1 MPNDTTTTITHKQG
15 PFHRVCVCVSLSLI
29 FFPPRFFFFF
39 IVHPFSYLL
48 LCQMFFWPKLLAM
61 ALAVAGSVEHY
72 LALYLWHIPSLNLFA
87 IGMLIALVM
96 VVRLLASTVFI
107 WLVDR
112 SYPAVHLHML
122 LALTIVGTIALLG
135 VFSMSAFD
143 TYWIMILTLCWM
155 LANGL
160 FFQPLASLVDSAII
174 KSLGDY
180 KIWLYGKI
188 A

>member
-1 MPNDTTTTITHKQG
+1 
-15 PFHRVCVCVSLSLI
+15 
-29 FFPPRFFFFF
+29 
-39 IVHPFSYLL
+39 
-48 LCQMFFWPKLLAM
+48 M

-96 VVRLLASTVFI
+96 VVRLLASTVLI
-107 WLVDR
+107 WFVDR

-135 VFSMSAFD
+135 VFNMSAFD

-188 A
+188 ALTAFFFSSNHHDFP